1 MRFTI
6 PEGEIEFGVLGV
18 PGEAEEPGVA
28 GERGVKGVAGAGGE
42 ERLVESALKAS
53 SF

>member
-6 PEGEIEFGVLGV
+6 PDGEVELGVQGV
-18 PGEAEEPGVA
+18 PGEAEEAGVA
-28 GERGVKGVAGAGGE
+28 GERGVAGAGGE
-42 ERLVESALKAS
+42 ERRVGTAVNAS